1 MKTFQQYSI
10 PKMIESNLEKKPKKG
25 SLFNDVP
32 LFSKQRLNLVDEALQ
47 KWKTRGKGAKQAS
60 NQVDVVVHQ
69 VKN

>member
-1 MKTFQQYSI
+1 LKATW
-10 PKMIESNLEKKPKKG
+10 KKKPKKG